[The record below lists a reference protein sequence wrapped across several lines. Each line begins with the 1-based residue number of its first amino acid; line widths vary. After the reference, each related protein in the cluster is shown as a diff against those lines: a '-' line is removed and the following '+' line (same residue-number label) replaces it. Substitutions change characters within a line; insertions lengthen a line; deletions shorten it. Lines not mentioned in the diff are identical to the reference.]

1 MGNLLTDIALIE
13 ARMEELIKKLIE
25 KYMREYQNQSGS
37 RYIHAIDYEIETG
50 KKYHKIMMIDHPGT
64 DRQGR
69 SVHAF
74 VSRQTG
80 AVFKPASWRGPAK
93 IARYN
98 LLDDISYQQCLDR
111 ADWCG
116 AYLYLR

>member
-1 MGNLLTDIALIE
+1 MNVSSDNEKIQQ
-13 ARMEELIKKLIE
+13 RMQELIGVLI
-25 KYMREYQNQSGS
+25 KNYMRNYVDQAQTT
-37 RYIHAIDYEIETG
+37 YVTTIDYQIDVG
-50 KKYHKIMMIDHPGT
+50 KKYYKINMIDHPGT
-64 DRQGR
+64 PSEGR

-80 AVFKPASWRGPAK
+80 AMYKPASWRAPAK

-111 ADWCG
+111 ADWAG
-116 AYLYLR
+116 GYLYLR

>member
-1 MGNLLTDIALIE
+1 MNVSSDNEKIQQ
-13 ARMEELIKKLIE
+13 RMQELIDVLI
-25 KYMREYQNQSGS
+25 KNYMRQYPNQSGS
-37 RYIHAIDYEIETG
+37 QYIHAIDYQIDVG

-64 DRQGR
+64 DQQGR

-74 VSRQTG
+74 ISRQTG
-80 AVFKPASWRGPAK
+80 AVYKPASWRAPAK

-111 ADWCG
+111 ADWAG
-116 AYLYLR
+116 GYLYLR

>member
-1 MGNLLTDIALIE
+1 MNVSSDNEKIQQ
-13 ARMEELIKKLIE
+13 RMQELIDVLI
-25 KYMREYQNQSGS
+25 KNYMRQYPNQSGS

-50 KKYHKIMMIDHPGT
+50 KKYHKIMQIDHPGT

-74 VSRQTG
+74 ISRQTG

-111 ADWCG
+111 ADWAG
-116 AYLYLR
+116 GYLYLR